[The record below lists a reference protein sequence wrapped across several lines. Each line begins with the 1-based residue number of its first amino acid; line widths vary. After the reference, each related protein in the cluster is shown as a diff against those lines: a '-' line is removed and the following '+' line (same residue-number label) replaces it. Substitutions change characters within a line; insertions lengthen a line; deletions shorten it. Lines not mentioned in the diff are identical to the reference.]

1 MTDTGWICLA
11 VILGGCALFAAALML
26 VSGRAERTAEAQREA
41 ADQEEIS
48 KTEASMT
55 AAQANAA
62 PDDATLDARLKE
74 GTF

>member
-11 VILGGCALFAAALML
+11 VILGGGALFTAGLMI

-41 ADQEEIS
+41 AQENS
-48 KTEASMT
+48 VSATEAKMT